1 MSGLTS
7 GTLLGRVHDFLKIYL
22 PSHRHVSPNTVR
34 AYTKAIDQ
42 FLDFVK
48 LQKHVSLGDVT
59 FEMLTAD
66 TILTFL
72 DHLEADN
79 GCSTSTRNQRLAA
92 IRSFIKYAATR
103 DITVAANVKELK
115 AVPTK
120 KPDAT
125 VLIDYMSE
133 AAVSAILAEPDPVT
147 PKGLR
152 DRCLLMLMYD
162 TGARVQEVVTLKLRD
177 FRWGRKPTVTLH
189 GKGGKDRTVP
199 LAEKTTAHLK
209 LYLDA
214 FHPSPRDNEQFL
226 FYTVIHYTVQPLT
239 DRRIRYI
246 VKEYGVAARK
256 KCKEVPE
263 NVFPHLWRHSRAMHL
278 YQHGMDLTL
287 ISQWLGHAQ
296 LETTQIYA
304 HADTEHKRVAIE
316 KATSSASPLN
326 GKISSPRFIVTD
338 DDTLRRLAG
347 LI

>member
-1 MSGLTS
+1 MPRLAA
-7 GTLLGRVHDFLKIYL
+7 GTLLGKVHDFLKIYL
-22 PSHRHVSPNTVR
+22 PSHRHVSPNTIR
-34 AYTKAIDQ
+34 AYSNAIDQ
-42 FLDFVK
+42 LLNFVK
-48 LQKHVSLGDVT
+48 TQKHVTLGDIT

-66 TILTFL
+66 TILAFL

-79 GCSTSTRNQRLAA
+79 GCSISTRNQRLAA

-103 DITVAANVKELK
+103 DITVAANVNELK

-120 KPDAT
+120 KPDT
-125 VLIDYMSE
+125 IKLIDYMSE
-133 AAVSAILAEPDPVT
+133 VAVAKVLEEPNPAI

-162 TGARVQEVVTLKLRD
+162 TGARVQEVVDVILRD
-177 FRWGRKPTVTLH
+177 FRWGKKPTVTLH

-199 LAEKTTAHLK
+199 LAENTTAHLK

-214 FHPSPRDNEQFL
+214 FHPSPRNNEQFL
-226 FYTVIHYTVQPLT
+226 FYTIIHGAVQPLT
-239 DRRIRYI
+239 DRRVRNI
-246 VKEYGVAARK
+246 VKEYGVIARK

-263 NVFPHLWRHSRAMHL
+263 NVFPHLFRHSRAMHL

-287 ISQWLGHAQ
+287 LAQWFGHAVI
-296 LETTQIYA
+296 ETTQIYA
-304 HADTEHKRVAIE
+304 HADTEHKRIAIE
-316 KATSSASPLN
+316 KATSSTSPLS
-326 GKISSPRFIVTD
+326 GKILATRFIVTD